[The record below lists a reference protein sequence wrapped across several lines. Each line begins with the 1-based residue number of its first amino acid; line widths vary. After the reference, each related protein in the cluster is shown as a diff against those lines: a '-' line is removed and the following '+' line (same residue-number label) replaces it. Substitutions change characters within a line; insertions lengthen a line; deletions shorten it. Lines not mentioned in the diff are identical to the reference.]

1 MKDKKSFKR
10 NNVLVIPDVHL
21 KPFMFQQAA
30 LIMKSGI
37 AERAVCLMDIPD
49 DWQKQYNI
57 ELYVQT
63 FDAAIEFAEEYPD
76 TLWCYGNHE
85 LSYMWNELESG
96 YSSFAS
102 WTVKEK
108 LLELQKKLPEGNE
121 IRYVHKIDNVIF
133 CHGGIRDDFVRNTVK
148 ASKYHDVDAVV
159 NAINELHHDLIWN
172 NASPVW
178 HRPQYWKEKMY
189 KPRKVLQVVGHTP
202 IAHIS
207 RCGNVIS
214 CDTFSTYRDGKP
226 IGTREF
232 LLINTLTWDYRG
244 ITGGYE

>member
-1 MKDKKSFKR
+1 MKEKKSTNH

-21 KPFMFQQAA
+21 KPHMFEQAA
-30 LIMKSGI
+30 RLMKSGI
-37 AERAVCLMDIPD
+37 AGQAVCLMDIPD
-49 DWQKQYNI
+49 DWHSEYNI
-57 ELYVQT
+57 ELYVRT
-63 FDAAIEFAEEYPD
+63 FDAAIAFAEEYPD

-85 LSYMWNELESG
+85 LSYIWNEMESG

-121 IRYVHKIDNVIF
+121 IRYIHKKDNVIF
-133 CHGGIRDDFVRNTVK
+133 CHGGLRDDFVRSTVK
-148 ASKYHDVDAVV
+148 ASIYHDADAAVDAV
-159 NAINELHHDLIWN
+159 NGLHHDLIWN

-189 KPRKVLQVVGHTP
+189 RPRKILQVVGHTP
-202 IAHIS
+202 VDKIS
-207 RCGNVIS
+207 RSQNVIS
-214 CDTFSTYRDGKP
+214 CDTFSTYRDGRP

-232 LLINTLTWDYRG
+232 LLINTLTWEYRG
-244 ITGGYE
+244 IAAEI